1 MSVSAHAALPF
12 DKPDSN
18 RLQFL
23 DLLRA
28 LAAQLIVWHHLAFYG
43 PLSHRAWHLAPRLL
57 VSLHSHARMA
67 VQVFLVVG
75 GFVAA
80 QHLAKLNAACWRNFG
95 HEISRRYRRIGGPYL
110 VVLIMA
116 VAANALA
123 DLWID
128 HRSISAQPTL
138 GQFLAHIVFAQDV
151 LGYEALSAGV
161 WYLSIDFQL
170 FALTLALATLI
181 AKLPLFA
188 NTANG
193 VNESRRA
200 LQWVL
205 ALLAVCSLFWFNR
218 VPALDVWAVYFLGS
232 YFLGMLLHWV
242 LSGAMKGRALTLY
255 FFLIGIAL
263 AVEWRPRLLV
273 AAGTAGLILLAARSG
288 RLQGWPANPLVTY
301 LGKTSFSLFLVHFPT
316 CLVVSA
322 WLLRDE
328 LSPEQALGGM
338 VLAWAASMGMS
349 ALLYRFVE
357 LPCLRLVN
365 RNKLSDGMPMRHAAH
380 SPQAQP

>member
-1 MSVSAHAALPF
+1 MFIPAPAGLLL
-12 DKPDSN
+12 DKPESN
-18 RLQFL
+18 RFQFL

-28 LAAQLIVWHHLAFYG
+28 VAAQLIVWHHLAFYG
-43 PLSHRAWHLAPRLL
+43 PLSHRAWHLAPNLL
-57 VSLHSHARMA
+57 VWLHHHARMG
-67 VQVFLVVG
+67 VQVFLVIG

-80 QHLAKLNAACWRNFG
+80 QHLTKLNTLSWGDFSY
-95 HEISRRYRRIGGPYL
+95 EISRRYRRIAGPYL

-123 DLWID
+123 DLWLD
-128 HRSISAQPTL
+128 HRSISAPATL
-138 GQFLAHIVFAQDV
+138 DQFLAHTLFAQDV

-170 FALTLALATLI
+170 FALTLALATLV
-181 AKLPLFA
+181 ARLPLLA
-188 NTANG
+188 NAANG
-193 VNESRRA
+193 VNQSRQV

-232 YFLGMLLHWV
+232 YFLGMLLHWA
-242 LSGAMKGRALTLY
+242 LSGALKGRALTLY
-255 FFLIGIAL
+255 FFLIGVAV

-288 RLQGWPANPLVTY
+288 RLRGWPSSPLVTY

-338 VLAWAASMGMS
+338 VLAWAASMATS

-357 LPCLRLVN
+357 VPCLRLVN
-365 RNKLSDGMPMRHAAH
+365 RNKLSDGTPTRHAAH

>member
-1 MSVSAHAALPF
+1 MSIPAQAGFPLG
-12 DKPDSN
+12 KPESN
-18 RLQFL
+18 RFQFL

-43 PLSHRAWHLAPRLL
+43 PLSDRAWDLAPSLL
-57 VSLHSHARMA
+57 VWLHHHARMG

-80 QHLAKLNAACWRNFG
+80 QHLAKLNTASWGNFSA
-95 HEISRRYRRIGGPYL
+95 EISRRYRRIAGPYL
-110 VVLIMA
+110 VVLIMTM
-116 VAANALA
+116 AANALA
-123 DLWID
+123 DLWLG
-128 HRSISAQPTL
+128 HRSISAPATL
-138 GQFLAHIVFAQDV
+138 DQFVAHTLFAQDV

-181 AKLPLFA
+181 AKLPQFA
-188 NTANG
+188 NPANG
-193 VNESRRA
+193 ASQSGLA

-205 ALLAVCSLFWFNR
+205 AVLALCSLFWFNR

-242 LSGAMKGRALTLY
+242 LSGALHSRLLTLY
-255 FFLIGIAL
+255 FLLIGLAV

-288 RLQGWPANPLVTY
+288 RLQGWPSSPLVTY

-322 WLLRDE
+322 WLLRNE

-338 VLAWAASMGMS
+338 VLAWAASMAMS

-357 LPCLRLVN
+357 VPCLRLVK
-365 RNKLSDGMPMRHAAH
+365 RNKLSDGTPTRPAAH
-380 SPQAQP
+380 SPQARL